1 VTPQSFAKLTSHI
14 IGTGEG
20 LRQRRRE
27 KPSSVGSPRF
37 GTASRSCTRP
47 VTRPS
52 PPSRWPARSGGRYLG
67 SRATFLSGRYRFAV
81 RSEHGCLGEGALL
94 PGRGAPVCT
103 LIDLP
108 TGAPNGSTSAE
119 EDSGYTDYVTSVAGS
134 CTPDPRD
141 QTYPVACLYE
151 REI

>member
-27 KPSSVGSPRF
+27 AVKRWLASVRHRF
-37 GTASRSCTRP
+37 PCTRP